1 MPMRYKVAHIYKLAV
16 IFHNK
21 NEFNNLIQQMILFNL
36 TERKKKFELGYGD
49 YRIYF
54 VGAFSIENIEQV
66 SINFYEVESGKE
78 IELKNIGLLGL
89 KPRDFINGEKA
100 IACFSFF
107 VEKRTDYIIEINNIE
122 NLQPKK
128 SMLFL
133 KNLLFPSKISIEDL
147 KIAIK

>member
-1 MPMRYKVAHIYKLAV
+1 MQTKGETLAV
-16 IFHNK
+16 IFRRTLK
-21 NEFNNLIQQMILFNL
+21 FNNLKQQMILFNL
-36 TERKKKFELGYGD
+36 TERRKKFELGYGD

-54 VGAFSIENIEQV
+54 VGAFSIENIELV
-66 SINFYEVESGKE
+66 NINLYEAESGKE
-78 IELKNIGLLGL
+78 IELKDIGLLGL

-107 VEKRTDYIIEINNIE
+107 VEKRTDYIIELNNFE

-133 KNLLFPSKISIEDL
+133 QNLLFPSKIRIEDL